1 MGQSSSRV
9 QPFTESE
16 QVYDLPHSKPS
27 KSIPNTEGKHRPHRP
42 DEKPVGDG
50 EEIVLPLSPLKEEK
64 KRNKKK
70 VGHFFQ
76 WLSCRLRKKITKS
89 KSSGHGEM
97 KDQGT
102 EAETS
107 GRTDGKLH
115 NRVMRFLNSNS
126 LSDALYIKK
135 SFPLVTAKFEY
146 LRELSCPMVIRKY
159 LL

>member
-1 MGQSSSRV
+1 MGHSSSRV

-27 KSIPNTEGKHRPHRP
+27 KSIPNTAGKHRPHRP
-42 DEKPVGDG
+42 DEKTVGDG
-50 EEIVLPLSPLKEEK
+50 EEIVLPLSPLKEQK

-76 WLSCRLRKKITKS
+76 WLSCRLRKKISKS

-107 GRTDGKLH
+107 GRTDGK
-115 NRVMRFLNSNS
+115 
-126 LSDALYIKK
+126 
-135 SFPLVTAKFEY
+135 
-146 LRELSCPMVIRKY
+146 
-159 LL
+159 